1 MNDILF
7 YNNFR
12 FNEFRFNGIKRSNN
26 SHGIELHFIGYMKK
40 GKGKIEYD
48 SGVLEISENEM
59 FYIPKGLKYCST
71 WIGTPEGVF
80 DSIGFMYFPSKTDSG
95 FKLQKIDYNEEIF
108 NAFLP
113 LSKNKNVDNG
123 TIGALYNLLGL
134 LEPKLELAHATTEET
149 ICEKLILLIKEN
161 PQKTIPEY
169 ANVLGVSESLL
180 FKYTKKRLSKT
191 PNRLR
196 QEILSEKAKDL
207 LTTTNYSIEQICD
220 RLGFSSSGYFRKV
233 FFSVYN
239 KTPTSVRKETKFI

>member
-12 FNEFRFNGIKRSNN
+12 FNEFRFNETRRSDN
-26 SHGIELHFIGYMKK
+26 SHGIEYHFIGYIKK
-40 GKGKIEYD
+40 GKGKIVSN
-48 SGVLEISENEM
+48 SGVLELCENQM

-71 WIGTPEGVF
+71 WIAKPEVVF
-80 DSIGFMYFPSKTDSG
+80 DSIGFLYFPSKTDG
-95 FKLQKIDYNEEIF
+95 GYKLQTIDYNEEIF

-113 LSKNKNVDNG
+113 LSKSKSVNNG
-123 TIGALYNLLGL
+123 LIGALYNLLSI
-134 LEPKLELAHATTEET
+134 LEPKLECADITTEESV
-149 ICEKLILLIKEN
+149 CEKLILLIKEN

-196 QEILSEKAKDL
+196 QEILCEKAKGF
-207 LTTTNYSIEQICD
+207 LTSTNYTIEQICD
-220 RLGFSSSGYFRKV
+220 KLGFSSSAYFRKV
-233 FFSVYN
+233 FYSVYL
-239 KTPTSVRKETKFI
+239 KTPSSVRKDAKLM